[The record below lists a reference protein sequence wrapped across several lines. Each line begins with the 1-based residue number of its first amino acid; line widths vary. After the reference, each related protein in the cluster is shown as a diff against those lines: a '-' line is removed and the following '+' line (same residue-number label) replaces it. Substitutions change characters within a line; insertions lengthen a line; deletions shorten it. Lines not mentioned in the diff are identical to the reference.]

1 MARPNFLIFMSDH
14 QRGDTVLPGHPAV
27 TPHVDRLAREGVSF
41 TQVYCPTPHCSPAK
55 ATFHTGLY
63 PSRHGVWNNVG
74 GGQALSRGLK
84 PGVRLWS
91 EDLRDAGYELAFCG
105 SWHVSAVESP
115 ADRGWREAG
124 VLGSKPS
131 AANDESR
138 LQSRRSGIGDLWT
151 RYRKLAEQPE
161 PSRRGEGQILR
172 PGYGTYTTYGTSEWN
187 LFDEPITSAALEVLA
202 ALAACG
208 KPWMLFMGIISPHDP
223 YFAPRRFLDLYDP
236 ADVPLPPSYADTLA
250 DKPRIYKRMRDMRW
264 GQLTPR
270 EVREAIRHYWALC
283 SYADELFGRM
293 LAALD
298 AAGQADNTV
307 VLYTSDHGD
316 YCGDHGLFCKGIPC
330 FRGAYHVPGV
340 VRWPA
345 GVAKAGRQVDAFVS
359 HADWGPTL
367 LELAGVS
374 VDRPFSGRSLAPM
387 LRDEPVND
395 WRDEIHTQCNGV
407 ELYYTQRSVTTR
419 RWKYV
424 FNGFDDDELYDL
436 SADPHEMRNL
446 AGDAAPAGV
455 VRDMAR
461 RMWRFACREGD
472 TAVNDYVTVALAPYG
487 PAEAFRR

>member
-74 GGQALSRGLK
+74 GGQALARGLK

-115 ADRGWREAG
+115 AD
-124 VLGSKPS
+124 
-131 AANDESR
+131 
-138 LQSRRSGIGDLWT
+138 
-151 RYRKLAEQPE
+151 
-161 PSRRGEGQILR
+161 
-172 PGYGTYTTYGTSEWN
+172 
-187 LFDEPITSAALEVLA
+187 
-202 ALAACG
+202 
-208 KPWMLFMGIISPHDP
+208 
-223 YFAPRRFLDLYDP
+223 
-236 ADVPLPPSYADTLA
+236 
-250 DKPRIYKRMRDMRW
+250 
-264 GQLTPR
+264 
-270 EVREAIRHYWALC
+270 
-283 SYADELFGRM
+283 
-293 LAALD
+293 
-298 AAGQADNTV
+298 
-307 VLYTSDHGD
+307 
-316 YCGDHGLFCKGIPC
+316 
-330 FRGAYHVPGV
+330 
-340 VRWPA
+340 
-345 GVAKAGRQVDAFVS
+345 
-359 HADWGPTL
+359 WGPTF
-367 LELAGVS
+367 LELAGVP
-374 VDRPFSGRSLAPM
+374 VDRPFTGRSLAPL

-436 SADPHEMRNL
+436 SADPHEMHNL
-446 AGDAAPAGV
+446 AGDAAPADV
-455 VRDMAR
+455 VRDMAG

-472 TAVNDYVTVALAPYG
+472 TAVNDYITVALAPYG
-487 PAEAFRR
+487 PAEAFRRSPAAAPGLQ